1 MNPRWSLF
9 ATACLLL
16 PALAQAGNGGPA
28 AGQASPQ
35 SMPPAGLPIQPP
47 PMAPMPGL
55 PPSMRGAGPELSAG
69 GGPMP
74 PPMPP
79 AYDPETGRL
88 AFDFAGI
95 RLTQSRGDDAYLLD
109 IDLRGLPAAQVQIRA
124 VGGGLLLA
132 VRRSAE
138 TTREETFADGRGYRR
153 SWGFSTG
160 QRVRRLPAPPD
171 ADLRNLQR
179 TDGDD
184 TIRIRMPRR
193 SDLPEYGQPTP
204 QTLPPAPREQPQ

>member
-1 MNPRWSLF
+1 MNPRWSVF

-16 PALAQAGNGGPA
+16 PALAQAGNVGPA

-35 SMPPAGLPIQPP
+35 SMPPAELPIQPP
-47 PMAPMPGL
+47 PMSPMPGL

-69 GGPMP
+69 DG
-74 PPMPP
+74 PMPP
-79 AYDPETGRL
+79 AYDPQTGRL

-109 IDLRGLPAAQVQIRA
+109 IDLRGLPAEQVQIRA

-153 SWGFSTG
+153 SWGFSAG
-160 QRVRRLPAPPD
+160 QRIKRLPAPPD

-184 TIRIRMPRR
+184 TIQIRIPAR
-193 SDLPEYGQPTP
+193 SDFPEYGQPTP
-204 QTLPPAPREQPQ
+204 QTPPPAPQEQPQ